1 MQRTRQPRARC
12 AWQITS
18 RTAADVLPDHWRE
31 HLATRL
37 GQRPRRIGVLGE
49 LALYGALNCLDA
61 AGETGLPNSDLL
73 RVCSWRG
80 SRSAIFRTLQQNQD
94 DLPLPFSFLQSQT
107 SQVLAA
113 LAVALNWQGDASII
127 LARNPL
133 DIVKLACQQ
142 AGNNGML
149 LGWVEESEPVCSQW
163 LRLVPCALPSA
174 GVASAT
180 SFEEMVLGH
189 ILVLPGL

>member
-1 MQRTRQPRARC
+1 MSESARSAGVDKIQGLRHGVESFVAVMARRGVAC
-12 AWQITS
+12 RDGR
-18 RTAADVLPDHWRE
+18 RTARACRRHTRRQFFAPEGDLDVPSGF
-31 HLATRL
+31 AKN
-37 GQRPRRIGVLGE
+37 G
-49 LALYGALNCLDA
+49 DA
-61 AGETGLPNSDLL
+61 I
-73 RVCSWRG
+73 V
-80 SRSAIFRTLQQNQD
+80 
-94 DLPLPFSFLQSQT
+94 SFLQSQT
-107 SQVLAA
+107 SPVLAA

-149 LGWVEESEPVCSQW
+149 LGWIEESEPVCSQW

-174 GVASAT
+174 GVASAE